1 VTWTIEAASP
11 HRKRLWK
18 RHQCL
23 VERRKPPEWRPR
35 QAGRRDQAHGVRR
48 PWDELNPE
56 SVFPRP
62 PSAILRQELEFE
74 QLADRWEAETALE
87 SVVTRK
93 AMHAAYQRIIGMG
106 NTAVPWI
113 LARLQRAP
121 GQWFW
126 ALTAITGE
134 DPAYGQ
140 ETVQGASM
148 AWIQWGR
155 THGLLG
161 D

>member
-1 VTWTIEAASP
+1 MTWTTEVTP
-11 HRKRLWK
+11 RHRKELWK
-18 RHQCL
+18 RNQCL
-23 VERRKPPEWRPR
+23 VEVRKPSEWRHR
-35 QAGRRDQAHGVRR
+35 QAGRRDQAHGVGR

-56 SVFPRP
+56 SSFSRP
-62 PSAILRQELEFE
+62 PLAIHRQELEFE

-106 NTAVPWI
+106 NAAVPWI
-113 LARLQRAP
+113 LARLQRTP

-134 DPAYGQ
+134 DPASGQ
-140 ETVQGASM
+140 ETVQGAST

-155 THGLLG
+155 TQGLLG